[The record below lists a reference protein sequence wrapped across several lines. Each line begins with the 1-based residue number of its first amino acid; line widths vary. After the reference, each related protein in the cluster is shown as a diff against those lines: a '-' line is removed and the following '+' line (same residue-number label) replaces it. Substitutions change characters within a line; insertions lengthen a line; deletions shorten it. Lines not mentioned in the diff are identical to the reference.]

1 MQVVQL
7 PRMESF
13 KEVIFC
19 KRIVAYNETFAPLG
33 GSRNGPV
40 YAFLWND
47 VIAGR
52 KAYHIASVFYKF
64 FSSLGSK
71 FVITL
76 WLDNCS
82 AQNKNWNLMVLLALL
97 INSPAI
103 ETHQI
108 NLKYLEPGHTY
119 MSADSFHAS
128 IERTM
133 KRVPRGEV
141 YSFPDFV
148 DCVEKSGSDIKP
160 QVFVMEPEDF
170 FECLFQFKQS
180 VLTKLKDRPKMANIK
195 HVIFTRGSF
204 DIQYSYNYN
213 DEMKTLQILTK
224 KQLKEVSKPSFNL
237 VDQLQRQTEA
247 SGIQKSQKDIIIK
260 KLLPLMPE
268 EKRDYWINLPETESG
283 EDV

>member
-19 KRIVAYNETFAPLG
+19 KRIVAFNETFAPLG
-33 GSRNGPV
+33 GSLNGPV
-40 YAFLWND
+40 HAFLWND

-64 FSSLGSK
+64 FSGLDSK

-82 AQNKNWNLMVLLALL
+82 GQNKNWDLMVLLVLL
-97 INSPAI
+97 INSSTI
-103 ETHQI
+103 DINHI

-128 IERTM
+128 VERTM
-133 KRVPRGEV
+133 KHVPRGEV
-141 YSFPDFV
+141 YNFPDFV
-148 DCVEKSGSDIKP
+148 DCVKNSGGDVAPK
-160 QVFVMEPEDF
+160 VFVMEPLDF
-170 FECLFQFKQS
+170 FECSFTFKQS
-180 VLTKLKDRPKMANIK
+180 VLTKLKTKPKMANIK
-195 HVIFTRGSF
+195 HIMFSKGSF

-213 DEMKTLQILTK
+213 NNMKKLQILTK
-224 KQLKEVSKPSFNL
+224 KQLNEVSKPSFNL
-237 VDQLQRQTEA
+237 IDQLQRQTEA
-247 SGIQKSQKDIIIK
+247 SGIQKSRKDFIIK
-260 KLLPLMPE
+260 KVLPLIPE
-268 EKRDYWINLPETESG
+268 EKREYWINLRENEG
-283 EDV
+283 